1 MSLLDDVSIV
11 VTPNG
16 YKAGTL
22 YGVLPTAIEGSEL
35 VTNGDFASNITGWS
49 AKDCTIAWDS
59 GKLKADNSSGNA
71 SGGAFQ
77 NISLVTGKLYK
88 MTATMQ
94 LLSGSSNGAFN
105 LFTSAAGGT
114 GQTSVYTGSTLV
126 VGGAAVTETFYFTP
140 GSGDVSIQFTCD
152 EANATYTID
161 NISVK
166 EFTGSDMDVTRATAA
181 TRVDENGLVNY
192 AEVLGSE
199 EVTNGDYTNGLTG
212 WTTGIP
218 SGQIVEVTS
227 NQLHIDYDTS
237 QTQGFT
243 GVYQIILTLTKT
255 YKTTIDVVSVTGTF
269 KLQVGNVIHTITTP
283 GIKTF
288 YNVASDS
295 AIYIS
300 RISNAQGFEAT
311 INSVSVKEVDLNN
324 VPRIDYTGG
333 GCPHILSEPQRT
345 NLIPKSNEFSDSS
358 YTRNGTTATT
368 GFLSPDGTLNAYKLL
383 EDNTN
388 AIHRIYQTAT
398 VTGSPNTTI
407 SIYVKY
413 LGRKYVLMRIADS
426 NVGRWYDIENGV
438 TGGTYLGTPNDSS
451 IESAGNGWYRISIT
465 HTVSNQ
471 SRLELWVSDTES
483 VSAYQGDT
491 SKGVYLFGGQL
502 EVGTYPTSYIPTS
515 GSAVTR
521 NQDQFTRDGIASL
534 INSTEGVLFGEIAAL
549 SNTSTDRVMLSL
561 SDGTT
566 SNRVY
571 IRYGNAS
578 NQIEAR
584 STVGGA
590 NSGLTSF
597 VVTDETD
604 FIKVAYKWKLND
616 YALWING
623 VEVATVS
630 SGVVN
635 SANTLNKLSFDSGS
649 GTRIAEGKIKQ
660 LMCFDEA
667 LSDEE
672 LSDLTGQAN
681 LSFNNLAEF
690 YGYTIL

>member
-22 YGVLPTAIEGSEL
+22 YGVLPTATEGSELVVNGDFASDTWWLKSSANVNISNGKGNFTAGSVEYFYKTNLLTVGKRYKLVYEITDFTTGYISAFGGNWSVIQTAVGTYEIYFTCVDTTFGLVGNAFVGSIDNVSVKEWTASDMDVTRATAGTRVDENGLVNYAEVLGSEL
-35 VTNGDFASNITGWS
+35 VTNGDFDSNITGWS
-49 AKDCTIAWDS
+49 AKDCTIAWDN

-71 SGGAFQ
+71 NGGAFQ
-77 NISLVTGKLYK
+77 NIGLVTGKTYQ

-94 LLSGSSNGAFN
+94 LLTGSSNGTFN

-166 EFTGSDMDVTRATAA
+166 EVTR
-181 TRVDENGLVNY
+181 
-192 AEVLGSE
+192 
-199 EVTNGDYTNGLTG
+199 
-212 WTTGIP
+212 
-218 SGQIVEVTS
+218 
-227 NQLHIDYDTS
+227 
-237 QTQGFT
+237 
-243 GVYQIILTLTKT
+243 
-255 YKTTIDVVSVTGTF
+255 
-269 KLQVGNVIHTITTP
+269 
-283 GIKTF
+283 
-288 YNVASDS
+288 
-295 AIYIS
+295 
-300 RISNAQGFEAT
+300 
-311 INSVSVKEVDLNN
+311 NN

-333 GCPHILSEPQRT
+333 GCPHILAEPQRT
-345 NLIPKSNEFSDSS
+345 NLIPYSNGFSYSS

-515 GSAVTR
+515 GSSVTR
-521 NQDQFTRDGIASL
+521 NQDQFTRDGISSL

-660 LMCFDEA
+660 LMCFDET